1 MNRRTFLSGL
11 AATGVARAQ
20 SGNRRRM
27 NVLMIAVDD
36 MRPEL
41 GCYGAKHIHSPNID
55 ALARRGTVF
64 TRAYCQQAVCS
75 PSRTSLLTGL
85 RPDTTKVYELQTHF
99 RKILPDA
106 VTLPEA
112 FKNAGYETTGFSKI
126 FHGGLN
132 DTRSWTIPHW
142 QPGGAKQPEWNT
154 PEAREAARRFWENL
168 EKNGLKIPPAGGRGV
183 ARGPAWESPDV
194 ADNELPDGRTADVA
208 TTALGQLKDKPF
220 FLAVGFLKPH
230 LPFIAPK
237 KYFDLY
243 PLDKVEMPDYAERPA
258 GAPELAFHANGEL
271 RGYGNIGDDP
281 ITPQKAREAVR
292 AYYAAMSYT
301 DANIGRVLAALK
313 KNGLE
318 ENTIVCL
325 WGDHGW
331 HLNNHGLWHKHTN
344 FEKATNSMLVVADPR
359 QRQKGT
365 KSSALV
371 EFVDIYPTLAD
382 TAGVE
387 TPKSLEGAS
396 FRRLLDDPKL
406 RWKTAAFSQY
416 PRSQGGKQVMG
427 YTMRTERYR
436 YTEWRYRDGGEVID
450 RELYD
455 YEADPRES
463 VNHARNPENAE
474 LLQRLAKQMQAG
486 WRGALPRA

>member
-1 MNRRTFLSGL
+1 MNRRAALGL
-11 AATGVARAQ
+11 MAAPLFAQ
-20 SGNRRRM
+20 AKKERM

-36 MRPEL
+36 MRPEI
-41 GCYGAKHIHSPNID
+41 GCYGAKHVFTPHID
-55 ALARRGTVF
+55 ALAARGTVF

-99 RKILPDA
+99 RKNVPEA

-112 FKNAGYETTGFSKI
+112 FRKAGYETTGLSKI

-132 DTRSWTIPHW
+132 DPRSWSIPHW
-142 QPGGAKQPEWNT
+142 QPGGPKQPGWNT
-154 PEAREAARRFWENL
+154 PEAREAARAFWERL
-168 EKNGLKIPPAGGRGV
+168 EGNGLRIAPTSSRPGE
-183 ARGPAWESPDV
+183 RGPAWEAPDV
-194 ADNELPDGRTADVA
+194 ADDELPDGRTAAVA
-208 TTALGQLKDKPF
+208 AQAMETMKDRAF

-237 KYFDLY
+237 RYFDRY
-243 PLDKVEMPDYAERPA
+243 PLEKVEMPDYAERPA
-258 GAPELAFHANGEL
+258 GAPEIAFHPNGEI
-271 RGYGNIGDDP
+271 RAYGNIGKDP
-281 ITPQKAREAVR
+281 ISPEKAREAVR

-301 DANIGRVLAALK
+301 DANIGRVLAALRK
-313 KNGLE
+313 KGLE

-331 HLNNHGLWHKHTN
+331 HLNNHGLWQKHSN

-359 QRQKGT
+359 QKQKGT
-365 KSSALV
+365 KSAALV
-371 EFVDIYPTLAD
+371 EFVDIYPTLAEA
-382 TAGVE
+382 AGVE
-387 TPKSLEGAS
+387 TPKTLEGAS

-416 PRSQGGKQVMG
+416 PRNHEGKAAMG
-427 YTMRTERYR
+427 YSMRTERYR
-436 YTEWRYRDGGEVID
+436 YTEWRYREGGGAID

-455 YEADPRES
+455 YETDPRES
-463 VNHARNPENAE
+463 VNQARNPENGE
-474 LLQRLAKQMQAG
+474 LLEDLARQLRAG
-486 WRGALPRA
+486 WRGALPA